1 MFKFTESRMIKI
13 GEYYKSNDGLRFYV
27 DSTLSGMKNK
37 ANPSL
42 RFYIVVF
49 ENSKYIRVASGK
61 DIVSGDVT
69 PLYAYGG
76 HMKAST
82 IVEFKEYYNMPK
94 LKSVW
99 LGMMNRCYSGKNKS
113 YAAVTVCE
121 EWHNFITFAKWYIEN
136 NIDGW
141 CLDKDL
147 FSSSDKRYS
156 PSTCCFIPRIIN
168 SSIRADIAINRDE
181 NGFYFFDASINYP
194 KVKICGDS
202 KEDAYRLCVINR
214 QTKINTLVS
223 VYWRQMKSDVINKL
237 IHLYDNEKG
246 QIFKGARNIER

>member
-1 MFKFTESRMIKI
+1 MIELEK
-13 GEYYKSNDGLRFYV
+13 YYVSNDGLYFYV
-27 DSTLSGMKNK
+27 HSAFKSQADNNRSYTAYVIIVFADTGY
-37 ANPSL
+37 L
-42 RFYIVVF
+42 RICSV
-49 ENSKYIRVASGK
+49 S
-61 DIVSGDVT
+61 DIEKGDVS
-69 PLYAYGG
+69 PYYKHGG
-76 HMKAST
+76 YMKAST

-147 FSSSDKRYS
+147 LSNSYKMYS

-168 SSIRADIAINRDE
+168 SSIKAGIVINKDE
-181 NGFYFFDASINYP
+181 YGFYFTDASINYP
-194 KVKICGDS
+194 KTKIYGNN

-237 IHLYDNEKG
+237 IHLYDDEKG
-246 QIFKGARNIER
+246 QIFKGARNIERERY